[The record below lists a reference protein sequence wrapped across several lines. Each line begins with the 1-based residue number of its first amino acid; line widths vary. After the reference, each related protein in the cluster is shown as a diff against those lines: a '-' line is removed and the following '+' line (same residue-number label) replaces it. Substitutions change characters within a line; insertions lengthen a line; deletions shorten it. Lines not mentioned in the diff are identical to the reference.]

1 MGLFSKLFGPK
12 ADFGKLDPN
21 DATAFWQLATQ
32 LNQTQGAARSALLAQ
47 YGIKDDAQWNQIVV
61 ALSAKHGQNPAA
73 FSAAAYQVSAQQT
86 QAAMAAATGGASL
99 GGGEAIG
106 GLTLQQLATIDA
118 KLESN
123 PAALPQLAAQF
134 GTTPD
139 AYQAAKAGWTK
150 KLDYTGPNPVEAAT
164 LNGHYQMFLAQAKMN
179 G

>member
-1 MGLFSKLFGPK
+1 MGLFAKLFGPK
-12 ADFGKLDPN
+12 ADFGSLDPN

-47 YGIKDDAQWNQIVV
+47 HGIRDDAQWNQIVV

-99 GGGEAIG
+99 GGGESIG
-106 GLTLQQLATIDA
+106 GLTLQQLASIDA
-118 KLESN
+118 KLETN
-123 PAALPQLAAQF
+123 PAAQSQVLGQF
-134 GTTPD
+134 GLSPD
-139 AYQAAKAGWTK
+139 AYQTAKAAWTK

-164 LNGHYQMFLAQAKMN
+164 LNGHYQMFLAQAKQS

>member
-21 DATAFWQLATQ
+21 DATTFWQLANQ
-32 LNQTQGAARSALLAQ
+32 LNQTQGPARSALLAQ
-47 YGIKDDAQWNQIVV
+47 YGIRDDAQWNQIVV
-61 ALSAKHGQNPAA
+61 AMGAKHGANPN
-73 FSAAAYQVSAQQT
+73 FSTAAYQVSAQQT
-86 QAAMAAATGGASL
+86 NAAMAAATGGASL
-99 GGGEAIG
+99 GGGETIG

-134 GTTPD
+134 GISPD
-139 AYQAAKAGWTK
+139 AYQTAKAGWTK

-164 LNGHYQMFLAQAKMN
+164 LNGHYQMFLAQAKM
-179 G
+179 GG